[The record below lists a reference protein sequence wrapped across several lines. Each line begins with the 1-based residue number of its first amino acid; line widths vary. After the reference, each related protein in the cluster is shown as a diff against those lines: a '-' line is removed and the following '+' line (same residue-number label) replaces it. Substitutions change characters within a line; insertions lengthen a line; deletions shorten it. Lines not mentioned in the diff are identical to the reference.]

1 MNIKTKAFLL
11 NFICFVVIFIGLR
24 MGIHYLFP
32 IKYLYAAIIS
42 GIVSL
47 LIAPRFAVVNTA
59 YGDKLLMKWIFIKGV
74 KEL

>member
-1 MNIKTKAFLL
+1 
-11 NFICFVVIFIGLR
+11 